1 MIHARFRSARHQA
14 VAALV
19 GVIALSAPGLPAQ
32 ERPSEAP
39 SRTRVFLVGRLPVWD
54 TTGRREVREGEIDTA
69 VLRRLQARM
78 GVAQPAVA
86 PLAPTNTLNVD
97 NTTDNPALSGCV
109 DATANDCSLRGAV
122 AKANGLSGGTQINVP
137 AGTYL
142 LTIAGGALEGPSGDN
157 AIGDLDVRAS
167 DVSIV
172 GAGAAATIIQQTQ
185 PNDRVLEVNPNLDP
199 SFVFTLS
206 GVTIRG
212 GRETTGVGGGGII
225 SGSTG
230 NQTTISSCRFT
241 DNQASGDS
249 GPGGAILNGEGTLT
263 VSGSTFDANT
273 AHSDGGAGC
282 G

>member
-1 MIHARFRSARHQA
+1 
-14 VAALV
+14 
-19 GVIALSAPGLPAQ
+19 
-32 ERPSEAP
+32 
-39 SRTRVFLVGRLPVWD
+39 
-54 TTGRREVREGEIDTA
+54 
-69 VLRRLQARM
+69 
-78 GVAQPAVA
+78 
-86 PLAPTNTLNVD
+86 
-97 NTTDNPALSGCV
+97 
-109 DATANDCSLRGAV
+109 
-122 AKANGLSGGTQINVP
+122 
-137 AGTYL
+137 GTYL
-142 LTIAGGALEGPSGDN
+142 LTVAGGALEGPSGDN
-157 AIGDLDVRAS
+157 SIGDLDVRAS

-172 GAGAAATIIQQTQ
+172 GAGAATTIIQQTQ

-263 VSGSTFDANT
+263 VSGSTFDTNT
-273 AHSDGGAGC
+273 AHSDGGAILFDGINSPSSLTVTNSTFS
-282 G
+282 GNASTAGDAGAILIQGPIGTVATVAIARSQFVGNQASTGEIGRAHV